1 MTECGNSAAA
11 DNLRRGGRL
20 RRLLCRLGL
29 WLVGRCR
36 APVASP
42 GGVGS
47 TLPKPSEEAQ
57 RRMLRK
63 IAKRLGVR
71 RGK

>member
-1 MTECGNSAAA
+1 MMERGNGVAAGNSLPGGW
-11 DNLRRGGRL
+11 LRRSLYRFGK
-20 RRLLCRLGL
+20 
-29 WLVGRCR
+29 WLVTRCGAR
-36 APVASP
+36 AAPAD
-42 GGVGS
+42 GS
-47 TLPKPSEEAQ
+47 RCTLPKASEEAQ